1 MSSAATQPG
10 RILLVDDE
18 PDLREVVS
26 KRLRVAK
33 HDVTEVASGAEAL
46 AKIRDERFEVVLLD
60 VMMPEMN
67 GLEVLARLQEMT
79 DKPAVIILSARDE
92 ITMRVQSLDMGANDY
107 LIKPFEA
114 AELVARVNV
123 AIRQTRAL
131 RDAISVA
138 HEDSL
143 TGLGNRRAFDQRLE
157 QEVARALRHSR
168 PVSLMLLDADGLKR
182 VNDAHGHA
190 VGDEMLRTIAECL
203 QQTVRISDH
212 AARIGGDEFA
222 VILPET
228 SSESMAFVERRI
240 NASFGRAR
248 YHKDLVPAA
257 SMGVASLPTDAVDAS
272 NLKRIADERLYDAKI
287 DRGSMRPVEE
297 SS

>member
-1 MSSAATQPG
+1 
-10 RILLVDDE
+10 
-18 PDLREVVS
+18 
-26 KRLRVAK
+26 
-33 HDVTEVASGAEAL
+33 
-46 AKIRDERFEVVLLD
+46 
-60 VMMPEMN
+60 
-67 GLEVLARLQEMT
+67 
-79 DKPAVIILSARDE
+79 
-92 ITMRVQSLDMGANDY
+92 
-107 LIKPFEA
+107 
-114 AELVARVNV
+114 
-123 AIRQTRAL
+123 
-131 RDAISVA
+131 
-138 HEDSL
+138 
-143 TGLGNRRAFDQRLE
+143 
-157 QEVARALRHSR
+157 
-168 PVSLMLLDADGLKR
+168 MLLDADGLKR